1 MRTVSLR
8 RRVVGVGV
16 GVVVV
21 VFAIVDVFVWVNVRE
36 YLDENLKRVLE
47 NRAELAVAFA
57 PTIDSAE
64 LARLAGSEVTVSVLD
79 PTGRE
84 IGGSQEGETSAT
96 AGARPP
102 EPGALT
108 RRVRLPNGE
117 TVVLTA
123 SRTDLERTLRRVVV
137 SEVLGTLLGLGLAV
151 VLLARAS
158 RLALRPIDA
167 VVVTARQITSG
178 DLGGRLRPDHT
189 DTELGRL
196 AVAFDEMLDALE
208 KAVAEARASEEAE
221 RRFLAEA
228 AHQLRTP
235 IAGIRSSVEALLV
248 TDDQAE
254 REALLS
260 LVAMESSR
268 AGRRV
273 AGLLRIARLDRGG
286 GAHRR
291 PCDVVALC
299 REEAERAASLAPH
312 LSVALQA
319 DESSVICELDPD
331 DVIEALANL
340 LDNARRHARSE
351 ILVTVSIRRGQLE
364 LRVEDDGPGV
374 PPGDAVRIFDRFV
387 SLDAQGGAGLGLA
400 IVRGIARSH
409 SGDATYEDDGFVIR
423 FPRHTPP
430 TSTAV
435 ARAGQPSPSCERADH
450 ERSGPFSPTGRQVG
464 E

>member
-8 RRVVGVGV
+8 RRVVGAGV
-16 GVVVV
+16 GVVVI

-47 NRAELAVAFA
+47 HRAELAVAFA

-84 IGGSQEGETSAT
+84 TEGSPEEETSAT
-96 AGARPP
+96 AGARLP

-108 RRVRLPNGE
+108 RRVRLPNGD

-151 VLLARAS
+151 FLLARAS

-167 VVVTARQITSG
+167 VVLTARQITSG

-228 AHQLRTP
+228 AHQLRPLLPGSEARLKRCSSPTTRP
-235 IAGIRSSVEALLV
+235 SGRRCCPSWQWRAPVPAAGSPGCSESPDSTGAAGPTGAPAMSSPC
-248 TDDQAE
+248 AE
-254 REALLS
+254 RKPNEQPAW
-260 LVAMESSR
+260 
-268 AGRRV
+268 
-273 AGLLRIARLDRGG
+273 
-286 GAHRR
+286 
-291 PCDVVALC
+291 
-299 REEAERAASLAPH
+299 H
-312 LSVALQA
+312 L
-319 DESSVICELDPD
+319 
-331 DVIEALANL
+331 
-340 LDNARRHARSE
+340 
-351 ILVTVSIRRGQLE
+351 T
-364 LRVEDDGPGV
+364 
-374 PPGDAVRIFDRFV
+374 
-387 SLDAQGGAGLGLA
+387 
-400 IVRGIARSH
+400 
-409 SGDATYEDDGFVIR
+409 
-423 FPRHTPP
+423 
-430 TSTAV
+430 
-435 ARAGQPSPSCERADH
+435 SPSLFR
-450 ERSGPFSPTGRQVG
+450 RTSRP
-464 E
+464 